1 MNMVLRRAAS
11 PHAEG
16 SPTSPGWPGHRAA
29 LQHLQGSCSK
39 SFLGAGQSHPAALP
53 SLATKGAR
61 RGASCPPVSPSRGQ
75 RCCNKSFA
83 APFPQEGEA
92 QSHANRFYGLPCCKW
107 AIPTG
112 IPIAILFATLSVI
125 SNAIPSTF
133 PSSISTGMAIAIHFA
148 TPSALLTDSHCN
160 SRCNFHSDSHCNS
173 PCISQCTALLTVT
186 PFAIP
191 TAIPSSTPGLA
202 LLVHH

>member
-16 SPTSPGWPGHRAA
+16 SPPPQGGLATGQPSSICRVPAQRASLVLAKATPLPCHPWQQRGLVVVPAA
-29 LQHLQGSCSK
+29 LQFHH
-39 SFLGAGQSHPAALP
+39 LGAKGAAISHLLPPSLRRERLRATLTDFMGSPAA
-53 SLATKGAR
+53 S
-61 RGASCPPVSPSRGQ
+61 GQ
-75 RCCNKSFA
+75 
-83 APFPQEGEA
+83 FPLEFPLQF
-92 QSHANRFYGLPCCKW
+92 S
-107 AIPTG
+107 
-112 IPIAILFATLSVI
+112 ATLSVI

-160 SRCNFHSDSHCNS
+160 SRCNFHSDSHCDS